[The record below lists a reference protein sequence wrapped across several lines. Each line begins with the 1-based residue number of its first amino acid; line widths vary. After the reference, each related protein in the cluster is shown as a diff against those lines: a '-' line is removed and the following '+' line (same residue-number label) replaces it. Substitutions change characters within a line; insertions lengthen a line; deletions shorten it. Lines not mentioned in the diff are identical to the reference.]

1 YPNRLIERLYTKPF
15 WIWDVNEHKSEDIT
29 THGECCF
36 NNIIGLPKKD
46 GIEKPMFDY
55 EKVLYDFLL
64 LLNENDFKDK
74 HLWVKKA
81 TGLGVTEFFLRLI
94 VWLSLKDES
103 LSGSQVCIIT
113 GPNLQ
118 LAIGLIRR
126 LKALFEPHNIYFDS
140 KETVTEL
147 NGVRIEA
154 FPSNHLDAMRSLDKV
169 SFILMDEADFF

>member
-1 YPNRLIERLYTKPF
+1 FSKFDSIYSAGVEAAPSFKKLRKEYYSFKGVPPNSVVRKYPNRLIERLYTKPF

-36 NNIIGLPKKD
+36 NHIIGLPKKD

-126 LKALFEPHNIYFDS
+126 LKAL
-140 KETVTEL
+140 
-147 NGVRIEA
+147 
-154 FPSNHLDAMRSLDKV
+154 
-169 SFILMDEADFF
+169 